1 MWHRCKKFKVS
12 FKIRFNYNPI
22 HKYRN
27 KKIKLIS
34 LMRDMFV
41 EIPGKNKNRINAAY
55 AFGGPELAI
64 KTINHNFDLGISK
77 YVTINFY
84 GFEKVIDNIGGV
96 EIDVKKMK

>member
-1 MWHRCKKFKVS
+1 M
-12 FKIRFNYNPI
+12 
-22 HKYRN
+22 
-27 KKIKLIS
+27 KLIS